1 MRTLQSDRCHSP
13 GYTTG
18 VSISEASGPPRVNW
32 KNSSHRAD
40 QLLRVDVGSRRSF
53 RLSTGCW
60 ICAACFGQGRASSQR
75 RQQDGESGA
84 APRVAPWW
92 ILGKKGVFFRLLFHF
107 GVGSRIFF
115 FERAARAI
123 IRRFWKVEECGRC
136 FLLIDSCT
144 RLHMFDSFSIQLRLT
159 KSLGMA
165 WSKKKLVVHSL
176 YLLKQERTHI

>member
-1 MRTLQSDRCHSP
+1 MGPGGCGGWWMRTLQSDRCHSP

-115 FERAARAI
+115 LKGLPVQSSEDF
-123 IRRFWKVEECGRC
+123 GRWRSVDVA
-136 FLLIDSCT
+136 F
-144 RLHMFDSFSIQLRLT
+144 F
-159 KSLGMA
+159 
-165 WSKKKLVVHSL
+165 
-176 YLLKQERTHI
+176 